1 MNRKFILINI
11 ILILLIIAVYIF
23 EYYIENYPMMFNL
36 INSIKECGI
45 EYLAVILSVT
55 ALVSYLISSLNIKGL
70 SFKTKFLRILPMV
83 NFPVLAFF
91 AYLSINGWAEKQR
104 KVSAIENRYSQQ
116 AAEDIKND
124 LVTIQFGGGFP
135 LLLHDR
141 ATLNKID
148 GIRKRYG
155 VRYINTGCVIDGFET
170 TGQEKYSEIVY
181 PHLNRRNGKGWE
193 DRMQKEIDHVEKNS
207 HP

>member
-1 MNRKFILINI
+1 MNRKFLLLTI
-11 ILILLIIAVYIF
+11 ILILLTIAVYIF
-23 EYYIENYPMMFNL
+23 EYYVGNYPRMFNL
-36 INSIKECGI
+36 IYSSKECRL
-45 EYLAVILSVT
+45 EYLAVIFGVT
-55 ALVSYLISSLNIKGL
+55 ALVSYLISSLDIKGL
-70 SFKTKFLRILPMV
+70 SFKTKFLRIFPIV

-91 AYLSINGWAEKQR
+91 IYLSINGWVEKQR

-116 AAEDIKND
+116 ATQDIKND
-124 LVTIQFGGGFP
+124 QVTIQFGGGFP
-135 LLLHDR
+135 LLLHDP

-148 GIRKRYG
+148 SIRKRYG

-181 PHLNRRNGKGWE
+181 PYLDRRNGKGWE
-193 DRMQKEIDHVEKNS
+193 DRMQKEINTVKKNS